1 MQKKLSVLKSFFNK
15 VADLKVCSFINREA
29 PTQVFTCEYREI
41 FKNSLFYGTSL
52 VAASV
57 GWKKIDLS

>member
-29 PTQVFTCEYREI
+29 PTQVFTSEYREI

-57 GWKKIDLS
+57 G